1 MILASDY
8 SEAFLI
14 IMYQK
19 TIRLLSIF
27 VGLFFI
33 YIGISKHLLGQCI
46 SFGPNSSI
54 PEDFVQLISTLCK
67 SGYLKMVGILQV
79 VGGLSLLWPRIN
91 WFGLILLTPISF
103 VIFTFHLLLDNRITE
118 MLYIGIPMFLL
129 VFILYYEVNH
139 KVGWK
144 RLLK

>member
-1 MILASDY
+1 
-8 SEAFLI
+8 
-14 IMYQK
+14 MYQK
-19 TIRLLSIF
+19 ITTILSLF

-33 YIGISKHLLGQCI
+33 YVGINKHLLGQCI

-79 VGGLSLLWPRIN
+79 IGGLSLLWQRFN
-91 WFGLILLTPISF
+91 WLGLILLTPISF
-103 VIFTFHLLLDNRITE
+103 VIFTFHLLLDNRISE
-118 MLYIGIPMFLL
+118 ILYIGIPMILL
-129 VFILYYEVNH
+129 VFILYYEVNY

-144 RLLK
+144 KLFK